1 MLVFMAGQRG
11 QVRPLS
17 HTLTAHG
24 LTGTASARQVECWAT
39 GNERKRDLRN
49 IRWNSRNLRGRG
61 SITNSFFTESTLGI
75 LNLLVVEVRNEF
87 PVLVTS
93 ILPCLTTTRDVFV
106 DGMERG
112 KLRFLFMPELS
123 FKNQDCL
130 PPFFLSCLPHL
141 SIFPWSLTSSM
152 HLTKEKSQAV

>member
-49 IRWNSRNLRGRG
+49 IR
-61 SITNSFFTESTLGI
+61 
-75 LNLLVVEVRNEF
+75 
-87 PVLVTS
+87 
-93 ILPCLTTTRDVFV
+93 
-106 DGMERG
+106 
-112 KLRFLFMPELS
+112 
-123 FKNQDCL
+123 
-130 PPFFLSCLPHL
+130 
-141 SIFPWSLTSSM
+141 
-152 HLTKEKSQAV
+152 